1 MGERVGQV
9 EKERGRKQM
18 VSYKGLK
25 HRNALVEIGFGGQRL
40 KLQLISETEEPGGGL
55 IRHV

>member
-1 MGERVGQV
+1 MDEV
-9 EKERGRKQM
+9 EKERGRKQV